1 MSVVIRLSGLNK
13 VNNII
18 CNKQYVF
25 YAPQSFFSETQ
36 PERNPI
42 AEPISWG
49 ATVSEAID

>member
-1 MSVVIRLSGLNK
+1 MSVVTGLSGLNK

-42 AEPISWG
+42 PEPISWA